1 MEQEQLR
8 ELLLCSIPERRG
20 RIAPSPH
27 GSPMISLARYGTLL
41 ALPDVL
47 QAFVSSFIGRIPI
60 GIAGL
65 AILLLVQ
72 SVEGSYAQSGLIGA
86 TYVAG
91 LAAAAPLLGRLIDRI
106 GPRRVLAACA
116 LLYPAAL
123 LALVGALLHR
133 APTALSL
140 LFAALAGAS
149 FPPVTACQR
158 AWLRQKLGDDALL
171 TAALSLDALMVELVF
186 IAGPLLVALLV
197 AAFSPAVAVV
207 AAALCGLLGS
217 LQFMRTRA
225 LANWSMATHFS
236 GAFLGPVA
244 EPRFALLLLLVV
256 CYASVFG
263 LVEIGVAAYAAESG
277 RPAMAGVLLG
287 VMSVGSA
294 AGALVYGTRH
304 WHLSLARQFSYSLG
318 VMGLGIAPLAL
329 VSQPLLFALWCV
341 VAGIAMT
348 PTLIIQATLVAKSV
362 RKEHATEGFT
372 WSATA
377 LLAGVGLG
385 LAGGGL
391 LLEHAAVSTLFAVAT
406 LVCIAGALLARA
418 SLRT

>member
-1 MEQEQLR
+1 
-8 ELLLCSIPERRG
+8 
-20 RIAPSPH
+20 
-27 GSPMISLARYGTLL
+27 MISLARYATLL

-72 SVEGSYAQSGLIGA
+72 SVDGSYAQAGLVGA

-123 LALVGALLHR
+123 LALIAALLNR
-133 APTALSL
+133 APIAASFV
-140 LFAALAGAS
+140 FAALAGAS

-158 AWLRQKLGDDALL
+158 AWLRQKLGEDALL
-171 TAALSLDALMVELVF
+171 TAALSLDALVVELVF

-197 AAFSPAVAVV
+197 AVFSPAAAVV
-207 AAALCGLLGS
+207 AAAICGLLGS

-225 LANWSMATHFS
+225 LGGWSRAARFS

-244 EPRFALLLLLVV
+244 KPRFALLLMLVV

-263 LVEIGVAAYAAESG
+263 LVEIGVAAFAAESG
-277 RPAMAGVLLG
+277 SPALAGVLLG
-287 VMSVGSA
+287 VMSFGSA
-294 AGALVYGTRH
+294 AGALAYGARH
-304 WHLSLARQFSYSLG
+304 WHLSLARQFSYSLAL
-318 VMGLGIAPLAL
+318 MGLGIAPLAL
-329 VSQPLLFALWCV
+329 VAQTLPFALWCV
-341 VAGIAMT
+341 IAGIAMT

-362 RKEHATEGFT
+362 RAEHATEGFT

-377 LLAGVGLG
+377 LLAGVGIG

-391 LLEHAAVSTLFAVAT
+391 LLEHGAVSTLFLMATIVSIAAALMARAT
-406 LVCIAGALLARA
+406 LSA
-418 SLRT
+418 

>member
-1 MEQEQLR
+1 
-8 ELLLCSIPERRG
+8 
-20 RIAPSPH
+20 
-27 GSPMISLARYGTLL
+27 MISLARYSALL

-47 QAFVSSFIGRIPI
+47 QSFVSSFIGRIPI

-72 SVEGSYAQSGLIGA
+72 SIDGSYAQAGLIGA

-106 GPRRVLAACA
+106 GPRRVLATCA

-123 LALVGALLHR
+123 LGLVAALLNR
-133 APTALSL
+133 APTAISL
-140 LFAALAGAS
+140 AFAALAGAS
-149 FPPVTACQR
+149 FPPVTPCQR
-158 AWLRQKLGDDALL
+158 AWLRQKLGEDALL

-197 AAFSPAVAVV
+197 AVFSPAAAVM

-217 LQFMRTRA
+217 LQFIRTRA

-244 EPRFALLLLLVV
+244 EPRFALLLGLVV

-263 LVEIGVAAYAAESG
+263 LVEIGVAAFAAEAG
-277 RPAMAGVLLG
+277 RPALAGVLLG

-294 AGALVYGTRH
+294 AGALAYGTRH

-318 VMGLGIAPLAL
+318 LMGLGIAPLAL
-329 VSQPLLFALWCV
+329 TSQTLAFGFWCV
-341 VAGIAMT
+341 IAGIAMT

-362 RKEHATEGFT
+362 RREHATEGFT

-391 LLEHAAVSTLFAVAT
+391 LLEHGAVAT
-406 LVCIAGALLARA
+406 LFVVATLVSIAAALLARA
-418 SLRT
+418 SLSA

>member
-1 MEQEQLR
+1 M
-8 ELLLCSIPERRG
+8 IP
-20 RIAPSPH
+20 
-27 GSPMISLARYGTLL
+27 LARYANLL

-47 QAFVSSFIGRIPI
+47 PAFVSSFVGRIPI

-72 SVEGSYAQSGLIGA
+72 SVEGSYAQAGLTGA

-123 LALVGALLHR
+123 LGLVAALLNR
-133 APTALSL
+133 APTSVSL
-140 LFAALAGAS
+140 VFAALAGAS

-158 AWLRQKLGDDALL
+158 AWLRQKLGEDALL

-197 AAFSPAVAVV
+197 AVFSPAAAVM

-244 EPRFALLLLLVV
+244 EPRFALLLVLVV

-263 LVEIGVAAYAAESG
+263 LVEIGVAAFAAEAG
-277 RPAMAGVLLG
+277 RPALAGVLLG

-294 AGALVYGTRH
+294 AGALAYGARH
-304 WHLSLARQFSYSLG
+304 WHLSLTRQFSYSLG
-318 VMGLGIAPLAL
+318 LMGVGIAPLAL
-329 VSQPLLFALWCV
+329 FSQTLVFALWCV
-341 VAGIAMT
+341 IAGIAMT

-362 RKEHATEGFT
+362 RPEHATEGFT

-391 LLEHAAVSTLFAVAT
+391 LLEHGAVAT
-406 LVCIAGALLARA
+406 LFLVATLVSIAAALLARA
-418 SLRT
+418 SLSA

>member
-1 MEQEQLR
+1 
-8 ELLLCSIPERRG
+8 
-20 RIAPSPH
+20 
-27 GSPMISLARYGTLL
+27 MISLARYANLL

-72 SVEGSYAQSGLIGA
+72 SVEGSYAQAGLVGA

-123 LALVGALLHR
+123 LALIAALLNR
-133 APTALSL
+133 APAATSL
-140 LFAALAGAS
+140 VFAALAGAS

-158 AWLRQKLGDDALL
+158 AWLRQKLGEDALL
-171 TAALSLDALMVELVF
+171 TAALSLDALVVELVF

-197 AAFSPAVAVV
+197 AVFSPAAAVM
-207 AAALCGLLGS
+207 AAAICGLLGS
-217 LQFMRTRA
+217 LQFMRARA
-225 LANWSMATHFS
+225 LASWSRATHFS
-236 GAFLGPVA
+236 GAFLGPLA
-244 EPRFALLLLLVV
+244 EPRFALLLVLVC

-263 LVEIGVAAYAAESG
+263 LVEIGVAAFAAESG
-277 RPAMAGVLLG
+277 RPALAGVLLG
-287 VMSVGSA
+287 VMSIGSA
-294 AGALVYGTRH
+294 AGALAYGTRH
-304 WHLSLARQFSYSLG
+304 WRLSLARQFSYSLAL
-318 VMGLGIAPLAL
+318 MGIGIAPLAL
-329 VSQPLLFALWCV
+329 VSQTVPFALWCV
-341 VAGIAMT
+341 IAGIAMT
-348 PTLIIQATLVAKSV
+348 PTLIIQATLVVKSV
-362 RKEHATEGFT
+362 RAEHATEGFT

-377 LLAGVGLG
+377 LLAGVGIG

-391 LLEHAAVSTLFAVAT
+391 LLEHGAVSTLFLVAT
-406 LVCIAGALLARA
+406 LVSIAAALLARA
-418 SLRT
+418 SLSV

>member
-1 MEQEQLR
+1 MGESR
-8 ELLLCSIPERRG
+8 
-20 RIAPSPH
+20 PSFY
-27 GSPMISLARYGTLL
+27 SSSMISLTRYANLL

-72 SVEGSYAQSGLIGA
+72 SVEGSYAQAGLIGA

-91 LAAAAPLLGRLIDRI
+91 LAAAAPLLGRMIDRI

-123 LALVGALLHR
+123 LALIAALLNR
-133 APTALSL
+133 APTAVSL
-140 LFAALAGAS
+140 VSAVLAGAS

-158 AWLRQKLGDDALL
+158 AWLRQKLGEDALL
-171 TAALSLDALMVELVF
+171 TAALSLDALLVELVF

-197 AAFSPAVAVV
+197 ALFSPAMAVM
-207 AAALCGLLGS
+207 AAAIFGLLGS

-225 LANWSMATHFS
+225 LASWSRATQFS
-236 GAFLGPVA
+236 GAFLGPLA
-244 EPRFALLLLLVV
+244 EPRFALLLVLVC

-263 LVEIGVAAYAAESG
+263 LVEIGVAAFAAESG
-277 RPAMAGVLLG
+277 RPALAGVLLG

-294 AGALVYGTRH
+294 AGALAYGTRH

-318 VMGLGIAPLAL
+318 LMGLGIAPLAL
-329 VSQPLLFALWCV
+329 VSQTVPFALWCV
-341 VAGIAMT
+341 IAGIAMT
-348 PTLIIQATLVAKSV
+348 PTLIIQATLVVKSV
-362 RKEHATEGFT
+362 RAEHATEGFT

-377 LLAGVGLG
+377 LLAGVGIG
-385 LAGGGL
+385 LAAGGL
-391 LLEHAAVSTLFAVAT
+391 LLEHGAVSTLFAVAT
-406 LVCIAGALLARA
+406 IVSIAAALMARA
-418 SLRT
+418 SLSA

>member
-1 MEQEQLR
+1 
-8 ELLLCSIPERRG
+8 
-20 RIAPSPH
+20 
-27 GSPMISLARYGTLL
+27 MISLARYANLL

-72 SVEGSYAQSGLIGA
+72 SVEGSYAQAGLVGA

-123 LALVGALLHR
+123 LALIAALLNR
-133 APTALSL
+133 APAATSL
-140 LFAALAGAS
+140 VFAALAGAS

-158 AWLRQKLGDDALL
+158 AWLRQKLGEDALL
-171 TAALSLDALMVELVF
+171 TAALSLDALVVELVF

-197 AAFSPAVAVV
+197 AVFSPAAAVM
-207 AAALCGLLGS
+207 AAAICGLLGS
-217 LQFMRTRA
+217 LQFMRARA
-225 LANWSMATHFS
+225 LASWSRATRFP

-244 EPRFALLLLLVV
+244 EPRFALLLMLVV

-263 LVEIGVAAYAAESG
+263 LVEIGVAAFAAESG
-277 RPAMAGVLLG
+277 RPALAGVLLG
-287 VMSVGSA
+287 VMSIGSA
-294 AGALVYGTRH
+294 AGALAYGTRH
-304 WHLSLARQFSYSLG
+304 WRLSLARQFSYSLAL
-318 VMGLGIAPLAL
+318 MGLGIAPLAL
-329 VSQPLLFALWCV
+329 FSQTLPFALWCV
-341 VAGIAMT
+341 IAGIAMT

-362 RKEHATEGFT
+362 RAEHATEGFT

-377 LLAGVGLG
+377 LLAGVGIG
-385 LAGGGL
+385 LAAGGL
-391 LLEHAAVSTLFAVAT
+391 LLEHGAVSTLFLVAT
-406 LVCIAGALLARA
+406 IVSIAAALLARA
-418 SLRT
+418 SLSA

>member
-1 MEQEQLR
+1 
-8 ELLLCSIPERRG
+8 
-20 RIAPSPH
+20 
-27 GSPMISLARYGTLL
+27 MISLARYARVL
-41 ALPDVL
+41 ALPDVS

-72 SVEGSYAQSGLIGA
+72 SVEGSYARAGLTGA
-86 TYVAG
+86 AYVAG
-91 LAAAAPLLGRLIDRI
+91 LASAAPLLGRLIDRI

-123 LALVGALLHR
+123 LALVAALLGR
-133 APTALSL
+133 APNAVCL

-171 TAALSLDALMVELVF
+171 TAAFSLDALLVEVVF
-186 IAGPLLVALLV
+186 IGGPLLVALLV
-197 AAFSPAVAVV
+197 ALFSPATAVI
-207 AAALCGLLGS
+207 AAAICGLLGS
-217 LQFMRTRA
+217 LQFMRARA
-225 LANWSMATHFS
+225 LANWSRAARFS
-236 GAFLGPVA
+236 GAFLGPLA
-244 EPRFALLLLLVV
+244 EPRFALLLLLVC

-263 LVEIGVAAYAAESG
+263 LVEIGVAAFAAESG

-304 WHLSLARQFSYSLG
+304 WRVPLSRQFSYSLAL
-318 VMGLGIAPLAL
+318 MGLGIAPLAF
-329 VSQPLLFALWCV
+329 VTQTAPFALWCV

-348 PTLIIQATLVAKSV
+348 PTLIIQATLVARSV
-362 RKEHATEGFT
+362 RAEYATEGFT

-377 LLAGVGLG
+377 LLAGVGIG
-385 LAGGGL
+385 LAVGGL
-391 LLEHAAVSTLFAVAT
+391 LLEQGAVSGLFAVAT
-406 LVCIAGALLARA
+406 LVSAGAALLARA
-418 SLRT
+418 ALRG